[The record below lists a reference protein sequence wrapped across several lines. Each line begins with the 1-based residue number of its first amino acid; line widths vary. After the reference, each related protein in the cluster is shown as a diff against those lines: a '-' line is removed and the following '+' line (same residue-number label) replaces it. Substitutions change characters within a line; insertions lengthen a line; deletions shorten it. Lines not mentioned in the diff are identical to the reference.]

1 MLATILN
8 VADLP
13 GKTAVCPHEQRGT
26 SRDGKHRLAWFTM
39 TLSLMIGS
47 SPIAAVM
54 SDPRLPDNPIVE
66 CNEAFVT
73 LTGYRSDEIIGQN
86 CRFLAGRDTEP
97 WLTET
102 LRNGIRRRQ
111 PVMVEILNYKKDGTP
126 FRNAVMVAP
135 IFDKNGDL
143 EFFLGSQVE
152 IAEDVARAND
162 ARRKAAH
169 DRVVALSRRQR
180 EVLVHLAAGKLNK
193 QIAYELG
200 LSERTIKMHRAA
212 LFSALD
218 VKTSADAIRLA
229 IEAGY

>member
-1 MLATILN
+1 MA
-8 VADLP
+8 
-13 GKTAVCPHEQRGT
+13 
-26 SRDGKHRLAWFTM
+26 
-39 TLSLMIGS
+39 LSFMIGS

-66 CNEAFVT
+66 CNAAFVA
-73 LTGYRSDEIIGQN
+73 LTGYQREEIIGHN
-86 CRFLAGRDTEP
+86 CRFLTGPGTEP
-97 WLTET
+97 WLIET

-135 IFDKNGDL
+135 IFDTAGEL
-143 EFFLGSQVE
+143 EYFLGSQVE

-162 ARRKAAH
+162 ARREAAH
-169 DRVVALSRRQR
+169 ARVAALSRRQR
-180 EVLVHLAAGKLNK
+180 EVLLHMAAGKLNK

-200 LSERTIKMHRAA
+200 LSERTVKMHRAA
-212 LFSALD
+212 VFTALGI
-218 VKTSADAIRLA
+218 KTSADAIRLA